1 MRRDFFLMQRL
12 NYKTFVYILSFAHFQ
27 ENSGRCVLFEMI
39 DEKRQNVFRAFC
51 ADRICFVACPFLML
65 ICCFLKMRCLVIAV
79 LLFYLYGY
87 FQMKSKNMHS
97 IHRRALFTSAQLC
110 DIILYRKLRFW

>member
-27 ENSGRCVLFEMI
+27 ENSGQCVLFEMT
-39 DEKRQNVFRAFC
+39 DEKRECFQSFLRGSDLFCRISVFNVDIFFSE
-51 ADRICFVACPFLML
+51 
-65 ICCFLKMRCLVIAV
+65 KMRCLVIAV
-79 LLFYLYGY
+79 LLFYSHGY

>member
-27 ENSGRCVLFEMI
+27 ENSGQCVLFEMT
-39 DEKRQNVFRAFC
+39 DEKRQNGSGAFC

-79 LLFYLYGY
+79 LLFLLAWIFSNEKQKY
-87 FQMKSKNMHS
+87 
-97 IHRRALFTSAQLC
+97 A
-110 DIILYRKLRFW
+110 